1 MVKLIRKKR
10 RLISDKDEQKSNLIC
25 NSFCSGIILLYLLIY
40 SILLATLELFDE
52 SNTIENY
59 EHDSLYKIE
68 FLNKSLFILAGI
80 IVLSYFINT
89 FFVCRGCRYDYGC
102 KKYLKIILIFF
113 FPMAHLTFEGLII
126 WKLVLSYN
134 IKNDSIPW
142 FIVLD
147 YIFICIHFIFY
158 IFVLEFF
165 AFAWIWEIV
174 FQNNQNLF

>member
-1 MVKLIRKKR
+1 
-10 RLISDKDEQKSNLIC
+10 
-25 NSFCSGIILLYLLIY
+25 
-40 SILLATLELFDE
+40 
-52 SNTIENY
+52 
-59 EHDSLYKIE
+59 
-68 FLNKSLFILAGI
+68 
-80 IVLSYFINT
+80 
-89 FFVCRGCRYDYGC
+89 
-102 KKYLKIILIFF
+102 
-113 FPMAHLTFEGLII
+113 MAHLTFEGLII